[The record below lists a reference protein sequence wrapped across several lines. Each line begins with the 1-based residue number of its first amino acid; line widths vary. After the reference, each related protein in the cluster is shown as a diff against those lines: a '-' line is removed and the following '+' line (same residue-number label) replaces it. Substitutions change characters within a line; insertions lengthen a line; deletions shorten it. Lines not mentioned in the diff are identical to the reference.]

1 MTVCFD
7 GHRQDYNPGM
17 QLVIPGALPATAVA
31 GELARHLPEHA
42 PTLNQWLTQGQAR
55 VQAFDVHAQGCT
67 AYEGWQVRAAG
78 FVPQPPQTLGAGL
91 GPLLGGVQGESPV
104 WVADLVH
111 LALGMDSANL
121 LDPDLLCLQP
131 DEGAALLEAAREL
144 LADGGF
150 EAQELSPRRWRLSL
164 PPGLQPDTAS
174 PAAVI
179 GERLQHWW
187 ALDPA
192 SRPWRRLLNDIQMA
206 WYAHPVNEARSERGL
221 PPINGL
227 WLYGGARP
235 WTLQALPPVL
245 APELDTL
252 ARAGDWGGWLAA
264 LARLDRDHLRPLARP
279 DGQPMQALQLL
290 LLGRERQADVTLN
303 PRTGL
308 RKWLPAPKTDW
319 KRWWSSPV

>member
-7 GHRQDYNPGM
+7 AGGQDYNPGM

-42 PTLNQWLTQGQAR
+42 PTLSLWLAQGQTR
-55 VQAFDVHAQGCT
+55 VQGFDVRAQGCT

-78 FVPQPPQTLGAGL
+78 FTPTASQKLGAGL
-91 GPLLGGVQGESPV
+91 GPLLGGTQDESPV

-121 LDPDLLCLQP
+121 LDPDLLQLQP
-131 DEGAALLEAAREL
+131 DEGAALLQAARDL

-150 EAQELSPRRWRLSL
+150 EAHALGPGRWRLSL
-164 PPGLQPDTAS
+164 PPGLQPDAAS

-187 ALDPA
+187 TLDPA

-221 PPINGL
+221 PAVNGL

-235 WTLQALPPVL
+235 WALRALPPVL

-252 ARAGDWGGWLAA
+252 ARAGDWAAWLAA

-279 DGQPMQALQLL
+279 DGQPQQALQLV
-290 LLGRERQADVTLN
+290 LLGRERQAEVTLN